1 MVQQFFGPR
10 LIFLKDHDLFYL
22 IVLVQAELNL
32 DDVKGWCG
40 LNTYVYM
47 SNYFGT
53 KNIM

>member
-10 LIFLKDHDLFYL
+10 LIFLNDHDLFYL
-22 IVLVQAELNL
+22 IVFVQAELNL

-53 KNIM
+53 KNIT